1 MSFTAI
7 IPVASM
13 AAANTFLENSG
24 DTPDPTRGKWGPDN
38 FSVPA
43 YAGAAPTHAMF
54 HSWDIAGFRE
64 DVAKIVG
71 VVIKDSNP
79 TDPEVPAPTTPE
91 ATTKEAAAAVGATWG
106 QDAKPLTGVVTPG
119 LYVNDDGLWWVIQ
132 GYNTATYP
140 DPLLIPALIVRARV
154 PGEIVPWY
162 QTGQHDAFK
171 LVNAFTGLPDRCT
184 YQGKTW
190 VVTLADGSGNN
201 IWAPGAYGWTEVQA

>member
-13 AAANTFLENSG
+13 AAANAFLENAERVAG
-24 DTPDPTRGKWGPDN
+24 RGSWGQGN

-43 YAGAAPTHAMF
+43 YAGSAPTHALF

-106 QDAKPLTGVVTPG
+106 QDAKPLAGTVTPG
-119 LYVNDDGLWWVIQ
+119 LYKNSDGLWWVIQ

-140 DPLLIPALIVRARV
+140 DPLLIPALIIPARI
-154 PGEIVPWY
+154 PGEAAAWKQPTNQY
-162 QTGQHDAFK
+162 DAYK
-171 LVNAFTGLPDRCT
+171 LLDPFTGLPDRCT

-190 VVTLADGSGNN
+190 VVTLADGAGNN
-201 IWAPGAYGWTEVQA
+201 TWPPGVYGWTEVVA

>member
-1 MSFTAI
+1 MSFSAI
-7 IPVASM
+7 LPVASM
-13 AAANTFLENSG
+13 AAANSELASKG
-24 DTPDPTRGKWGPDN
+24 WGPDN

-43 YAGAAPTHAMF
+43 YAGAAPTHALM

-64 DVAKIVG
+64 DVAQIAG
-71 VVIKDSNP
+71 VVIREGNTP
-79 TDPEVPAPTTPE
+79 FENTT
-91 ATTKEAAAAVGATWG
+91 AAATAVNSTWG
-106 QDAKPLTGVVTPG
+106 QDAKPLTGIVTPG

-132 GYNTATYP
+132 QYDTAIWP
-140 DPLLIPALIVRARV
+140 DPLLIQALIVRARV

-190 VVTLADGSGNN
+190 VVTLADGAGNN
-201 IWAPGAYGWTEVQA
+201 TWAPGVYGWAEV

>member
-13 AAANTFLENSG
+13 AAANAFLENSERVAG
-24 DTPDPTRGKWGPDN
+24 RGSWGPNN

-43 YAGAAPTHAMF
+43 YAGSAPTHALF

-71 VVIKDSNP
+71 VVIRDGSTPLEN
-79 TDPEVPAPTTPE
+79 TT
-91 ATTKEAAAAVGATWG
+91 AAATAAGATWG
-106 QDAKPLTGVVTPG
+106 KDAKPLTGTVTPG

-132 GYNTATYP
+132 QYDTSIWP

-190 VVTLADGSGNN
+190 KVTQADGSGNN
-201 IWAPGAYGWTEVQA
+201 VWAPTAYGWAEVTA

>member
-13 AAANTFLENSG
+13 AAANAFLENAERVAW
-24 DTPDPTRGKWGPDN
+24 RGSWGPGN

-43 YAGAAPTHAMF
+43 YAGSAPTHALF

-71 VVIKDSNP
+71 VVIRDGSTPLEN
-79 TDPEVPAPTTPE
+79 TT
-91 ATTKEAAAAVGATWG
+91 AAATAAGATWG

-132 GYNTATYP
+132 QYDTAIWP

-190 VVTLADGSGNN
+190 KVTQADGSGNN
-201 IWAPGAYGWTEVQA
+201 VWAPTAYGWTEVQA

>member
-7 IPVASM
+7 IPVAQM
-13 AAANTFLENSG
+13 AAANAFLENADRVAG
-24 DTPDPTRGKWGPDN
+24 RGSWGPDN

-64 DVAKIVG
+64 DVEQIAG
-71 VVIKDSNP
+71 VVIRDGSTPLAN
-79 TDPEVPAPTTPE
+79 TT
-91 ATTKEAAAAVGATWG
+91 AAATAAGATWG
-106 QDAKPLTGVVTPG
+106 QDAKPLTGIVTPG

-132 GYNTATYP
+132 QYDTAIWP

-190 VVTLADGSGNN
+190 KVTQADGSGNN
-201 IWAPGAYGWTEVQA
+201 VWAPGVYGWTEV

>member
-13 AAANTFLENSG
+13 AAANAFLENAERVAG
-24 DTPDPTRGKWGPDN
+24 RGSWGPDN

-43 YAGAAPTHAMF
+43 YAGSAPTHALF
-54 HSWDIAGFRE
+54 HSWDIEGFRE
-64 DVAKIVG
+64 DVAQIAG
-71 VVIKDSNP
+71 VVIRDGSTPFEN
-79 TDPEVPAPTTPE
+79 TT
-91 ATTKEAAAAVGATWG
+91 AAATAAGATWG
-106 QDAKPLTGVVTPG
+106 QDAKPLTGIVTPG

-132 GYNTATYP
+132 QYDTAIWP
-140 DPLLIPALIVRARV
+140 DPLLIPALIVRART

-184 YQGKTW
+184 YQGKTL
-190 VVTLADGSGNN
+190 VVTLADGAGNN
-201 IWAPGAYGWTEVQA
+201 TWAPTAYGWAEVTA

>member
-7 IPVASM
+7 IPVAQM
-13 AAANTFLENSG
+13 AAANAFLENSERVSG
-24 DTPDPTRGKWGPDN
+24 RGSWGPDN

-43 YAGAAPTHAMF
+43 YAGAAPTHALF
-54 HSWDIAGFRE
+54 HSWDIAGFRA
-64 DVAKIVG
+64 DVEQIVG
-71 VVIKDSNP
+71 VVIREGNTP
-79 TDPEVPAPTTPE
+79 FENTT
-91 ATTKEAAAAVGATWG
+91 AAATAAGATWG
-106 QDAKPLTGVVTPG
+106 QDAKPLTGTVTPG

-132 GYNTATYP
+132 QYDTAIWP

-190 VVTLADGSGNN
+190 VVTLADGAGNN
-201 IWAPGAYGWTEVQA
+201 TWAPDVYGWAEV